1 MSAERVRIE
10 MELVVGS
17 EPIRGTLDEGEGEMR
32 PFLGWIELAALI
44 EGARLTAPQREEHV

>member
-17 EPIRGTLDEGEGEMR
+17 EPIRGTLDEGDAGRR
-32 PFLGWIELAALI
+32 PFLGWIELAARI
-44 EGARLTAPQREEHV
+44 EAARLTTLQREEHV